1 MIKIGNTEYRHGLF
15 LAPMAGVTDKSFRA
29 LCKKRG
35 AEGMTTEMVSSK
47 ALIFKDKKT
56 NVLCEIPEEEKP
68 CALQLFGRVPE
79 EIARAALLVMKYD
92 PCAIDINMGC
102 PAPKIAGNGDGSA
115 LMKNPEQCG
124 KIVAETRKALDSEGF
139 TNVPVT
145 VKIRAGFDKAHINA
159 VDVAKECEKNG
170 ASLIAVHGRTREQM
184 YAPPVNLDIIRDVK
198 KAVTLPVIGNGDIVT
213 EEDAVHMLEYTGC
226 DGLMIGRGAL
236 GNPYIFDR
244 IAYFLDNG
252 SKMPE
257 VSDDVKKQDII
268 WHMKHLIAEKGEY
281 TGTRE
286 ARKHIAWYIKGK
298 PGSAQLRDEVNRAET
313 TEAVLQVVEKA
324 FGN

>member
-56 NVLCEIPEEEKP
+56 NVLCEIPEAEKP

-115 LMKNPEQCG
+115 LMKNPELCG

-184 YAPPVNLDIIRDVK
+184 YAPPVNLDIIRAVK
-198 KAVTLPVIGNGDIVT
+198 KEVTVPVIGNGDIVT

>member
-1 MIKIGNTEYRHGLF
+1 MHGLF

-47 ALIFKDKKT
+47 ALLFNDKKT
-56 NVLCEIPEEEKP
+56 NVLCEIPDEERP
-68 CALQLFGRVPE
+68 CAIQLFGRVPE
-79 EIARAALLVMKYD
+79 EIARAAVLVMKYG

-115 LMKNPEQCG
+115 LMKDPQLCG
-124 KIVAETRKALDSEGF
+124 RIVSRVRGMLDSEGY
-139 TNVPVT
+139 TDIPVT

-159 VDVAKECEKNG
+159 VEVAKQCERNG
-170 ASLIAVHGRTREQM
+170 AALVAVHGRTREQM
-184 YAPPVNLDIIRDVK
+184 YAPPVDLDVIREVK
-198 KAVTLPVIGNGDIVT
+198 SAVTVPVIGNGDIT
-213 EEDAVHMLEYTGC
+213 DEESAVHMLEYTGC

-244 IAYFLDNG
+244 IAYYLDNG
-252 SKMPE
+252 KKMPE
-257 VSDDVKKQDII
+257 VSDEVKKQDII
-268 WHMKHLIAEKGEY
+268 LHMTSLIAEKGEY

-298 PGSAQLRDEVNRAET
+298 AGSAALRDEVNRAET
-313 TEAVLQVVEKA
+313 AQAVLDVVEKA
-324 FGN
+324 FGR